1 MIMIIDINSES
12 AMQSFGQSVGRT
24 LHGGEVIELIGDVG
38 SGKTTFVKGLALG
51 LEIFDNIQSPSFTIS
66 RKYIGRNDIELAHY
80 DFYRLNDAGIMK
92 NEIRESISDSES
104 VTVVE
109 WADIIDGVLP
119 KDKLLISIEVTGEN
133 DRKIKIDSSGK
144 NSAKILEKINDTSAG
159 Y

>member
-1 MIMIIDINSES
+1 MIIDINSES
-12 AMQSFGQSVGRT
+12 AMQSFGQSVGRA

-66 RKYIGRNDIELAHY
+66 RKYIGRNEIELAHY

-92 NEIRESISDSES
+92 NEIRESISDPES

-119 KDKLLISIEVTGEN
+119 KDKLLINISVTGEN
-133 DRKIKIDSSGK
+133 DRRVSVDSSGK
-144 NSAKILEKINDTSAG
+144 NSAKILETINDTSTR

>member
-1 MIMIIDINSES
+1 MIINLDSES
-12 AMQSFGQSVGRT
+12 AMQNFGQSVGRI
-24 LHGGEVIELIGDVG
+24 LSGGEVIELIGDVG

-92 NEIRESISDSES
+92 NEIRESISDPDS

-109 WADIIDGVLP
+109 WADIIGGVLP
-119 KDKLLISIEVTGEN
+119 KDKLLISISVTGEN
-133 DRKIKIDSSGK
+133 DRQVALNSSGK
-144 NSAKILEKINDTSAG
+144 ISSKILEKLNDITTG

>member
-1 MIMIIDINSES
+1 MIIDVNSES
-12 AMQSFGQSVGRT
+12 AMQNFGQSVGRV
-24 LHGGEVIELIGDVG
+24 LHGGEIIELIGDVG

-92 NEIRESISDSES
+92 NEIRESISDPDS

-119 KDKLLISIEVTGEN
+119 KDKLLINIDVTGEN
-133 DRKIKIDSSGK
+133 DRRVTIKSNGKKSS
-144 NSAKILEKINDTSAG
+144 KILDKINDTTSG

>member
-1 MIMIIDINSES
+1 MIINIDSES
-12 AMQSFGQSVGRT
+12 AMQNFGQSLGRS
-24 LHGGEVIELIGDVG
+24 LNGGEVIELIGDVG

-92 NEIRESISDSES
+92 NEIRESISDPDS

-119 KDKLLISIEVTGEN
+119 KDKLIISISVTGEN
-133 DRKIKIDSSGK
+133 ERQVTLSSSGK
-144 NSAKILEKINDTSAG
+144 ISSKILEKLDDITAG